1 MDYTTLITKNS
12 AVASKRPSDEH
23 LTLGEL
29 ALNLNSA
36 DPGLYYKDTD
46 GAVRKVGG
54 AHVGSMAPNSFP
66 SGNPDLS
73 VGELW
78 YVADIATLYI
88 WTGSTWDVAG
98 VGANTVLT
106 TDTGV
111 ITSDMLADGT
121 ITNTDIASDAD
132 ITVGKLAAGSPR
144 QVLQT
149 DQSGVVGW
157 TDSVS
162 LSGTLDVTGNT
173 TFASPSLL
181 SSGTATAPSLAFSSD
196 TDTGLFRP
204 ATNTLGVATNGLGRL
219 LVDASGRVLVGL
231 GSASGSSLLQVSGDI
246 TTNSLTVGRG
256 NSSVLSNTAVGQ
268 SALYANTTAQYNT
281 ALGNYALTATTTGGE
296 NTALG
301 SSALTSNTAGTQNT
315 AVGASS
321 LAFNTTG
328 GSNTSLGYNTLFF
341 NTTGG
346 SNATV
351 GRTSLYSNTTGS
363 YNAALGRN
371 ALYFNTTGS
380 YNAALGLSA
389 LRSNTSGNYNVAVGY
404 NGLYANTTGSGNVM
418 LGGVTST
425 GSYSPAYNPTTEND
439 RVSVGSTAT
448 TNAYIQVAWS
458 VVSDARDKVVEGD
471 VELGLDFVRQLE
483 PKAFRFRQSRGD
495 EATTGPTRYGF
506 IAQDILALEGADS
519 VIIDAEDPDR
529 LRYNGESLVP
539 VLVNAIKE
547 LIAENEAIRARLD
560 FVGI

>member
-23 LTLGEL
+23 LALGEL

-54 AHVGSMAPNSFP
+54 AHVGSMAPNTFP

-111 ITSDMLADGT
+111 ITSDMLVDAT
-121 ITNTDIASDAD
+121 ITNAD
-132 ITVGKLAAGSPR
+132 ISPTAGVDVSKLAAGSPR

-149 DQSGVVGW
+149 DGSGNVEW
-157 TDSVS
+157 TDS
-162 LSGTLDVTGNT
+162 LNLQGTLDVTGNT
-173 TFASPSLL
+173 TFSAPARLPSG
-181 SSGTATAPSLAFSSD
+181 SAAAPSLAFSSD
-196 TDTGLFRP
+196 TNTGLFRS
-204 ATNTLGVATNGLGRL
+204 AADQLGIATNGIGRA

-231 GSASGSSLLQVSGDI
+231 STATGTSLLQVSTDI
-246 TTNSLTVGRG
+246 VTNSITVGRG
-256 NSSVLSNTAVGQ
+256 KTNVQSNTAVGL
-268 SALYANTTAQYNT
+268 SALAANTTAQSNT
-281 ALGNYALTATTTGGE
+281 AVGTYALTVTTTGGE
-296 NTALG
+296 NTAVG
-301 SSALTSNTAGTQNT
+301 SSALTSNTTGTQNT
-315 AVGASS
+315 GLGALALSYNTSGVSNTAVGTNS
-321 LAFNTTG
+321 
-328 GSNTSLGYNTLFF
+328 LFF

-346 SNATV
+346 SNTTV

-371 ALYFNTTGS
+371 SLYTNTTGS
-380 YNAALGLSA
+380 YNTALGLST
-389 LRSNTSGNYNVAVGY
+389 LRSNTLGNYNTAVGY
-404 NGLYANTTGSGNVM
+404 NALYTNTTGSGNVM
-418 LGGVTST
+418 LGGVTSS
-425 GSYSPAYNPTTEND
+425 GIYSPAYDPTTENNI
-439 RVSVGSTAT
+439 VSVGSTAT

-483 PKAFRFRQSRGD
+483 PKAFRFRQSRD
-495 EATTGPTRYGF
+495 SEETTGNTRYGF